1 MSSRD
6 MPCREMGARGGGA
19 GCQASLLIPALLL
32 APAVTAAPRE
42 LQAGPPQA
50 GAGNGHYHRAPG
62 RSMRGS
68 TLLALLALVLLY
80 LVAGALVFRAL
91 EQPHEQQAQKE
102 LGEVRDRF
110 LRDHPSVREQ
120 DLALFIKVRVGNSL
134 QSVHLPAHRAAILP
148 SPLEG
153 RVQQG

>member
-1 MSSRD
+1 
-6 MPCREMGARGGGA
+6 
-19 GCQASLLIPALLL
+19 
-32 APAVTAAPRE
+32 
-42 LQAGPPQA
+42 
-50 GAGNGHYHRAPG
+50 
-62 RSMRGS
+62 MRGS

-120 DLALFIKVRVGNSL
+120 DLALFIKVRVGRLPASPRSLSTCLLTGL
-134 QSVHLPAHRAAILP
+134 QSYHPLWRAGSSRAK
-148 SPLEG
+148 SG
-153 RVQQG
+153 VQVTVC